1 VREDMETRRRD
12 LTPDLFGAL
21 KIDETEG
28 ERLAGPPVG
37 FWKDSWLRLKQNR
50 GALISLGVILLLFVM
65 AFVLGPLLSQYGPFA
80 QDLTRRYQGPSA
92 EFWFGTDEFG
102 RDMWSRVW
110 AGTRVSLYIAFL
122 AAFLDIAVGVTY
134 GAVSGFLG
142 GRVDDVMQRIIEVLV
157 GIPSLVV
164 AILAMVVFEPG
175 IITISIA
182 IGLTGWVY
190 MARIVRGRMLQLK
203 EQEFALASRSLG
215 ASNFRLVWK
224 HLIPNSLGPII
235 INLMFT
241 IPSAIFAEAF
251 LSFIGLGIQ
260 VPEASLGS
268 LINEGAGEIK
278 FHPYLLWIP
287 SAVFCLIMI
296 CFNLLGD
303 GLRDAFDPKMRK

>member
-1 VREDMETRRRD
+1 METKHRD
-12 LTPDLFGAL
+12 LTPDLFGPL
-21 KIDETEG
+21 GVDEQES
-28 ERLAGPPVG
+28 ERIAGSPVG
-37 FWKDSWLRLKQNR
+37 FWRDAWTRLKKNR
-50 GALISLGVILLLFVM
+50 GALISLAIIVLLFAM
-65 AFVLGPLLSQYGPFA
+65 AFAIGPLLSSQSPYAQNLSRRFA
-80 QDLTRRYQGPSA
+80 APSA

-102 RDMWSRVW
+102 RDMWTRVW

-122 AAFLDIAVGVTY
+122 AALLDMFVGVTY

-142 GRVDDVMQRIIEVLV
+142 GRVDDLMQRVIEILN
-157 GIPSLVV
+157 GIPYLVV

-182 IGLTGWVY
+182 IGITGWTY

-203 EQEFALASRSLG
+203 DQEFTLASRSLG
-215 ASNFRLVWK
+215 ASRSRLVWK

-235 INLMFT
+235 VNLMFT

-268 LINEGAGEIK
+268 LISDGAQQLR
-278 FHPYLLWIP
+278 FHPYLLWLP

-303 GLRDAFDPKMRK
+303 GLRDALDPKMRK

>member
-1 VREDMETRRRD
+1 VETKRRD
-12 LTPDLFGAL
+12 LTPDLFGSL
-21 KIDETEG
+21 DVDREEG
-28 ERLAGPPVG
+28 EKIAGPPVG
-37 FWKDSWLRLKQNR
+37 FWKDSWIRLKKNR
-50 GALISLGVILLLFVM
+50 GALISLGVIVVLFAM
-65 AFVLGPLLSQYGPFA
+65 AFVVGPLLASHTPYA
-80 QDLTRRYQGPSA
+80 QDLTRRFAGPSA
-92 EFWFGTDEFG
+92 GFWFGTDEFG

-122 AAFLDIAVGVTY
+122 AALLDMFVGVTF

-142 GRVDDVMQRIIEVLV
+142 GRTDDVMQRIIEILN
-157 GIPSLVV
+157 GIPYLVV
-164 AILAMVVFEPG
+164 AILAMVIFEPG

-182 IGLTGWVY
+182 IGITGWTF
-190 MARIVRGRMLQLK
+190 MARIVRSRMLQLK
-203 EQEFALASRSLG
+203 DQEFTLASRSLG
-215 ASNFRLVWK
+215 ASGSRLVWK

-268 LINEGAGEIK
+268 LIDSGAAELR
-278 FHPYLLWIP
+278 FHPYLLWYP

-303 GLRDAFDPKMRK
+303 GLRDALDPKMRK

>member
-1 VREDMETRRRD
+1 METRHRD
-12 LTPDLFGAL
+12 LTPDLFGS
-21 KIDETEG
+21 IVITEQES
-28 ERLAGPPVG
+28 ERIAGPPIG
-37 FWKDSWLRLKQNR
+37 FWKDSWIRLKKNR
-50 GALISLGVILLLFVM
+50 GALISLVIILLLFLM
-65 AFVLGPLLSQYGPFA
+65 AFATGPLLSQYSPYA
-80 QDLTRRYQGPSA
+80 QDLSRRYNGPSA
-92 EFWFGTDEFG
+92 QFWFGTDKFG
-102 RDMWSRVW
+102 RDMWTRVW
-110 AGTRVSLYIAFL
+110 AGTRVSLYIALL
-122 AAFLDIAVGVTY
+122 AALLDMFVGVTY

-142 GRVDDVMQRIIEVLV
+142 GRVDNVMQRIVEILV

-164 AILAMVVFEPG
+164 AILAMTVFSPG

-182 IGLTGWVY
+182 IGLVGWVY

-203 EQEFALASRSLG
+203 NQEFTLASRSLG
-215 ASNFRLVWK
+215 ASGSRLVWK

-268 LINEGAGEIK
+268 LISDGASEIR
-278 FHPYLLWIP
+278 FHPYLLWFP

-303 GLRDAFDPKMRK
+303 GLRDALDPKMRK

>member
-1 VREDMETRRRD
+1 METERRD
-12 LTPDLFGAL
+12 LTPDLFGSVE
-21 KIDETEG
+21 IDETEG
-28 ERLAGPPVG
+28 ERLAGPPIG
-37 FWKDSWLRLKQNR
+37 FWKDSWIRLQKNR
-50 GALISLGVILLLFVM
+50 GALASLVIIIVLFAM
-65 AFVLGPLLSQYGPFA
+65 AFVVGPLLSQYSPYA
-80 QDLTRRYQGPSA
+80 QDLSRRFMGPSA
-92 EFWFGTDEFG
+92 SFWFGTDEFG
-102 RDMWSRVW
+102 RDMWTRVW

-122 AAFLDIAVGVTY
+122 AALLDMFVGVTY

-142 GRVDDVMQRIIEVLV
+142 GRTDDILQRGIEVMV
-157 GIPSLVV
+157 GIPYLVI
-164 AILAMVVFEPG
+164 AILAMVVFQPG
-175 IITISIA
+175 ILTISIA
-182 IGLTGWVY
+182 LGITGWVY

-215 ASNFRLVWK
+215 ASGSRLVWK

-268 LINEGAGEIK
+268 LISDGASQIR
-278 FHPYLLWIP
+278 FHPYLLWFP
-287 SAVFCLIMI
+287 SLVFCLIMI

>member
-1 VREDMETRRRD
+1 V
-12 LTPDLFGAL
+12 LFA
-21 KIDETEG
+21 
-28 ERLAGPPVG
+28 
-37 FWKDSWLRLKQNR
+37 
-50 GALISLGVILLLFVM
+50 M
-65 AFVLGPLLSQYGPFA
+65 AFVLGPLLAQYGAYA
-80 QDLTRRYQGPSA
+80 QDLSRRFAGPSGQ
-92 EFWFGTDEFG
+92 FWFGTDEFG

-122 AAFLDIAVGVTY
+122 AALLDLVVGVTF
-134 GAVSGFLG
+134 GAVSGFAG
-142 GRVDDVMQRIIEVLV
+142 GRVDDVMQRIIEIFNGV
-157 GIPSLVV
+157 PYLVV
-164 AILAMVVFEPG
+164 AILAMVVFDPG
-175 IITISIA
+175 IITITIA
-182 IGLTGWVY
+182 IGLTGWTY

-215 ASNFRLVWK
+215 ASGSRLVWK

-235 INLMFT
+235 VNLMFT

-268 LINEGAGEIK
+268 LISDGAAEIR
-278 FHPYLLWIP
+278 FHPYLLWFP
-287 SAVFCLIMI
+287 SLVFCLIMI

>member
-1 VREDMETRRRD
+1 
-12 LTPDLFGAL
+12 
-21 KIDETEG
+21 
-28 ERLAGPPVG
+28 
-37 FWKDSWLRLKQNR
+37 
-50 GALISLGVILLLFVM
+50 M
-65 AFVLGPLLSQYGPFA
+65 AFVIGPLLSQYSPYA
-80 QDLTRRYQGPSA
+80 QDLSRRYSGPTA

-102 RDMWSRVW
+102 RDMWTRVW

-122 AAFLDIAVGVTY
+122 AAALDVFVGVTF

-142 GRVDDVMQRIIEVLV
+142 GRVDDVMQRIIEVLN

-164 AILAMVVFEPG
+164 AILAMTVFQPG

-182 IGLTGWVY
+182 IGLAGWVY

-203 EQEFALASRSLG
+203 DQEFALASRSLG
-215 ASNFRLVWK
+215 ASGSRLVWK

-241 IPSAIFAEAF
+241 IPAAIFFEAF
-251 LSFIGLGIQ
+251 LSFIGLGIR

-268 LINEGAGEIK
+268 LISEGAGQIR
-278 FHPYLLWIP
+278 FYAYLLWFP
-287 SAVFCLIMI
+287 SIVFCLIMI

-303 GLRDAFDPKMRK
+303 GLRDALDPKMRK